1 MESCIQ
7 EMKSRE
13 GMVDSFQVILHE
25 ECNEKKKN
33 ESAHDSEEDDV
44 DEQANAAYD
53 REIFGSF

>member
-1 MESCIQ
+1 
-7 EMKSRE
+7 
-13 GMVDSFQVILHE
+13 MVDTFQVILHE